1 MPRKLSNFLTGYT
14 EYLEGKGAPSL
25 FVKWSGIFTVAA
37 ALERKVWLDHERGR
51 TYPSQFMLLTGPA
64 GVGKG
69 LCLNIVYDLL
79 SQLNRDGNVFHIAPS
94 SVTKASLMDS
104 LALAERTEVR
114 PMYEP
119 STLSFN
125 SITAIPNEFGV
136 FLPSW
141 DGEFMNTLTDLWDNK
156 RYTET
161 RRTRSVSIQ
170 IDNAQINLISGTT
183 PAYLSNFLPEGA
195 WEMGF
200 MSRTLVIYSG
210 EINHVDIFAKKPGK
224 EKLWAELL
232 HDIKD
237 IYKMYG
243 AMTVTDE
250 FADAV
255 HAWGRGG
262 SLPRPTH
269 PKLHGYCT
277 RREAILLK
285 LCMTAAAANDS
296 ELVLSIEHFRQ
307 ALDWLIELEHFMP
320 DVFKAIKS
328 GGSAQNI
335 EDTWYMAYEYWMK
348 KGELVPEAM
357 LFNFIQQREPL
368 HNIARFIEA
377 MCSMGLLEK
386 KWLANGSG
394 VGYEPK
400 GKG

>member
-1 MPRKLSNFLTGYT
+1 MPRKLSNFLAGYT

-25 FVKWSGIFTVAA
+25 FVKWSGIFAVAA

-51 TYPSQFMLLTGPA
+51 TYAGQYMLLTGPA

-69 LCLNIVYDLL
+69 LCLNTVYDLL
-79 SQLNRDGNVFHIAPS
+79 AELGKDGNQFHIAPS
-94 SVTKASLMDS
+94 SVTKASLMD
-104 LALAERTEVR
+104 ALAAAERSVVK
-114 PMYEP
+114 PMATP
-119 STLSFN
+119 SVVSFN

-141 DGEFMNTLTDLWDNK
+141 DGEFMNTLTDLWDHK

-161 RRTRSVSIQ
+161 RRTRQVSIS

-200 MSRTLVIYSG
+200 MSRTLIIYSG
-210 EINHVDIFAKKPGK
+210 EILHVDIFAKRPGK
-224 EKLWAELL
+224 DDLWNKLV
-232 HDIKD
+232 HDIRD
-237 IYKMYG
+237 IYKMFG
-243 AMTVTDE
+243 AMTFTDA

-262 SLPRPTH
+262 RLPRPSH
-269 PKLHGYCT
+269 PKLHGYNT

-296 ELVLSIEHFRQ
+296 EMVLSVEHFTQ
-307 ALDWLIELEHFMP
+307 ALDWLVELEHFMP

-348 KGELVPEAM
+348 KNELVPETL

-368 HNIARFIEA
+368 HNIPRFIEA
-377 MCSMGLLEK
+377 MCTMKLLEK
-386 KWLANGSG
+386 KWMPDGR

-400 GKG
+400 GKGG